1 MFLSEDKLK
10 KALFVITSASDR
22 SVPRPVPLVAM
33 LIPKAHKVTVY
44 SKLFNGEAR
53 IHIGTPVHSAV
64 SKPALFCALATL
76 PCPENTFCRRL
87 AVAHTGSALAGWVQG
102 ERGAK
107 NICTRVTYAAGHC
120 SKMGLDASVRLPR
133 CHHTDQGSVKC
144 S

>member
-22 SVPRPVPLVAM
+22 LVPRPVPLVAM

-53 IHIGTPVHSAV
+53 IHIGTPVLTVV
-64 SKPALFCALATL
+64 SKHAPFCALATL
-76 PCPENTFCRRL
+76 PCSENTFCRRL

-107 NICTRVTYAAGHC
+107 LIFFAGIFF
-120 SKMGLDASVRLPR
+120 VRSYLIKLTCKIMILVWR
-133 CHHTDQGSVKC
+133 G
-144 S
+144 